1 MKQQINLVNL
11 ALLPPKPDFQFKSM
25 VLSLLVIVAAMLL
38 LTLLFVS
45 RIGAYESAAEQSK
58 QRVTLKETQVK
69 ALEQQVAAR
78 QKDPKVAAELLGK
91 QDEQRRLQKMANALQ
106 QGGLLG
112 QPAPSYA
119 AYLYALASKPTQGVW
134 LTQIEF
140 HGPRMLLQ
148 GMAMQADDIPAY
160 LTQLKGMSAFA
171 GQRFVSFELGRKVS
185 AEGVAQSGPTPPQA
199 LEFKLQPVVE
209 SKE

>member
-11 ALLPPKPDFQFKSM
+11 ALLPPKPFFQFKSM
-25 VLSLLVIVAAMLL
+25 LMSLLVIVAAMLL
-38 LTLLFVS
+38 LTLLFAS
-45 RIGAYESAAEQSK
+45 RIGSYESAAEQSR
-58 QRVTLKETQVK
+58 QRASLKETQVK

-78 QKDPKVAAELLGK
+78 QKDPQVAAELLAS
-91 QDEQRRLQKMANALQ
+91 QDEQRRLQKMENALQ

-112 QPAPSYA
+112 QAAPSYA
-119 AYLYALASKPTQGVW
+119 AYLYALASKPMQGVW

-160 LTQLKGMSAFA
+160 LAQLKGVPAFA
-171 GQRFVSFELGRKVS
+171 GQRFLSFELGRKVS
-185 AEGVAQSGPTPPQA
+185 AEGVTQSGPAAPQA

-209 SKE
+209 GKE